1 MIVDALQYGF
11 FSRESFQAL
20 RAAKVGCV
28 TATLGFWEGTVD
40 SLDAI
45 ARWRD
50 FARVFADAFA
60 IARNAR
66 EIRDIAASGRVA
78 VLLGFQNA
86 TLYEGRIRFVELF
99 AELGVRVV
107 QLTYNNQ
114 NELGG
119 SCYEEADSGLSRF
132 GREVV
137 REMNRTGV
145 LVDLSHA
152 GERTTLDAIRH
163 SLKPVALSHA
173 NPASL
178 VKHKRNK
185 GDDVLKAL
193 AERDG
198 VVGCT
203 AYRHLTGERHA
214 SSLDAW
220 CELVAK
226 TVGIAGIDHVGI
238 GTARGHNS
246 SPGELDWMR
255 MGRWTRALDYGA
267 GSATKPGLAPP
278 ADWLREV
285 RDLGQVPDALK
296 RVGFNAAEVDKITH
310 GNWLRLY
317 DAVFAA

>member
-11 FSRESFQAL
+11 FSRESFEGL

-28 TATLGFWEGTVD
+28 TATLGFWEGAVD
-40 SLDAI
+40 SLDAM

-50 FARVFADAFA
+50 FAGVFSDVFA
-60 IARNAR
+60 IARNGR
-66 EIRDIAASGRVA
+66 QIRDIAASGRTA
-78 VLLGFQNA
+78 VLLGYQNA
-86 TLYEGRIRFVELF
+86 ALYEGRIRFVELF

-119 SCYEEADSGLSRF
+119 GCYEEEDSGLSRF
-132 GREVV
+132 GSDVV
-137 REMNRTGV
+137 REMNRAGI
-145 LVDLSHA
+145 LVDLSHS

-163 SLKPVALSHA
+163 SLKPVAVSHA

-185 GDDVLKAL
+185 TDAVLKAL
-193 AERDG
+193 AERGG

-203 AYRHLTGERHA
+203 AYRHLTGERYS
-214 SSLDAW
+214 SSLAAW

-226 TVGIAGIDHVGI
+226 TVEIAGIDHVGI
-238 GTARGHNS
+238 GSARGHNS

-255 MGRWTRALDYGA
+255 MGRWTRAIDYGA
-267 GSATKPGLAPP
+267 GSATRPGLVPP
-278 ADWLREV
+278 PDWLSEV
-285 RDLGQVPDALK
+285 RNLGQIPEALR

-310 GNWLRLY
+310 GNWLRIY